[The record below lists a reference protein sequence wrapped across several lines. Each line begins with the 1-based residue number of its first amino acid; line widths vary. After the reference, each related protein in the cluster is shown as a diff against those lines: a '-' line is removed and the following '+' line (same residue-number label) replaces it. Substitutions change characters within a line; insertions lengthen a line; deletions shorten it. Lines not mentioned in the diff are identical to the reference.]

1 MEELT
6 CEEILEIISKGEDFK
21 NQFKLNF
28 ESIDKLAS
36 EIVAFL
42 NSEGGRILVGIT
54 NRREIEGLAHSQI
67 DSLNQWIGN
76 VCRNKIYPPTKVETQ
91 TIICEGKNLL
101 VINVPKGDNKPY
113 AVNKTDIWI
122 KVGSD
127 KRRATIE
134 DIARLLQESGRL
146 RAEENIVELKI
157 SKENL
162 DIECFL
168 KWYEEYYKTNFD
180 FETEDLQKLFNN
192 WELAKKDKFTLAGLL
207 LFGKNPELIKPQFVV
222 KAVYWEN
229 ENNFK
234 DKEEIQGN
242 LIEQFKKT
250 IDFLRRNLRK
260 IQRGNV
266 NAPASMEI
274 PEEALMEAVANAIVH
289 RDYFIEAPIYVE
301 IWSDRVEV
309 RNPGKLPNTLTIE
322 TIKAGIHNERNPI
335 ILSFLEK
342 DKDFRYSGMGKGIPR
357 IIRKCEEFNIKVD
370 FVNDIERL
378 KFKVIFKRL
387 GGKP

>member
-54 NRREIEGLAHSQI
+54 DDGEIEGLTHSQI
-67 DSLNQWIGN
+67 DNLNQWIGN
-76 VCRNKIYPPTKVETQ
+76 ACRNKIYPTAKVETQ
-91 TIICEGKNLL
+91 TIICEKKNILI
-101 VINVPKGDNKPY
+101 INIPKGENKPY
-113 AVNKTDIWI
+113 AVNNTDIWI

-127 KRRATIE
+127 KRRGTIE

-146 RAEENIVELKI
+146 RAEENSLELEI
-157 SKENL
+157 SRENL
-162 DIECFL
+162 NIEYFL
-168 KWYEEYYKTNFD
+168 QWYEKYYNTNFD
-180 FETEDLQKLFNN
+180 FETEDLEKLFNN
-192 WELAKKDKFTLAGLL
+192 WKLAKKDKFTLAGLL

-222 KAVYWEN
+222 KAVYWED
-229 ENNFK
+229 EDNFK
-234 DKEEIQGN
+234 DKEEIAGN

-260 IQRGNV
+260 IQRENV

-301 IWSDRVEV
+301 IWDDRIEIK
-309 RNPGKLPNTLTIE
+309 NPGKLPNTLTIE
-322 TIKAGIHNERNPI
+322 SIKAGIHSERNPV

-357 IIRKCEEFNIKVD
+357 IIRKCKEFNIDVN
-370 FVNDIERL
+370 FVNDIEKLEFR
-378 KFKVIFKRL
+378 VIFKRP